1 MEDNTGPHCF
11 VEAQMKRHRSKEP
24 PPVFLIIY
32 VHSTRR
38 RGLAMTSRRY
48 GAPPG
53 AVTQSAKSVRE
64 NKVKRR
70 RIPSALSSGTRSR
83 RPEVDRWEPI
93 PLCVLHGNWG
103 GSFRCP
109 SGQHWWQ
116 RATNVSDRKG
126 MSTISPETLW
136 WTQKAEPIV
145 RCDKNRTKGWFLFL
159 SLFRFP
165 VTVTISVVF
174 R

>member
-64 NKVKRR
+64 NRVKRR
-70 RIPSALSSGTRSR
+70 QIPSALSSGTRSR

-93 PLCVLHGNWG
+93 HCVLSTATGEDLFVVLPVSTGDSGPQTCSIEKG
-103 GSFRCP
+103 GLPYRP
-109 SGQHWWQ
+109 
-116 RATNVSDRKG
+116 R
-126 MSTISPETLW
+126 LW